1 MSFQRA
7 FDDDVTASFDFG
19 SSGDPRFLT
28 GIDIDHI
35 FALLAVS
42 PGVDQSIA
50 ILIVE
55 HVRNE
60 EDRRLL

>member
-1 MSFQRA
+1 MPFQRA

-19 SSGDPRFLT
+19 SYGASRFLT